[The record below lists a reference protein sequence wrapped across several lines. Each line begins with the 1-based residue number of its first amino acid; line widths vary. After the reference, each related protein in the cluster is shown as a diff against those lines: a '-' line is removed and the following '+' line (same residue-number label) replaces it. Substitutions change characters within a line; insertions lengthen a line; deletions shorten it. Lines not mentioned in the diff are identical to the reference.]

1 MDWNSLLNKEDRK
14 DLKLHKNISATKHS
28 RRSLEVL
35 SDAMDDNPEKIP
47 EDIDS
52 PPDGEEKENDFEA
65 IEDEPDENGDQGDG
79 DSTEDP
85 SSGDDGDTGSMDDGG
100 DSSDSGGDSDSG
112 SSKEIK
118 NNPLEKVNGTM
129 KVIDCFTE
137 LEGQIDEVLTKLTN
151 NPYIVH
157 KQTKELENLLEIVR
171 KDKQSAALSSVSES
185 MFRYMSSRELFKRY
199 MELII
204 QIVAKKKSAD
214 NDKQL

>member
-1 MDWNSLLNKEDRK
+1 MNWNTLLNKEDRK
-14 DLKLHKNISATKHS
+14 DLKLHKNIMATKHS
-28 RRSLEVL
+28 QRSLEVL

-52 PPDGEEKENDFEA
+52 PPEGEEKENDFEA
-65 IEDEPDENGDQGDG
+65 IEGEPDEDGNQDSG

-85 SSGDDGDTGSMDDGG
+85 SGGDDDTGDSDSGM

-151 NPYIVH
+151 TPYIVH

-171 KDKQSAALSSVSES
+171 KDKQAAALSSVSES

-204 QIVAKKKSAD
+204 QIITKKKSTE
-214 NDKQL
+214 NDK

>member
-1 MDWNSLLNKEDRK
+1 MNWNTLLNKEDRK
-14 DLKLHKNISATKHS
+14 DLKLHKNIMATKHS
-28 RRSLEVL
+28 QRGLEVL

-52 PPDGEEKENDFEA
+52 PPEGEEKENDFEA
-65 IEDEPDENGDQGDG
+65 IEDEPDEDGNQDSG

-85 SSGDDGDTGSMDDGG
+85 SGGDDDTGDSDSGM
-100 DSSDSGGDSDSG
+100 DSSDSDGDSDSG

-137 LEGQIDEVLTKLTN
+137 LEEQIDEVLTKLTN
-151 NPYIVH
+151 TPYIVH

-171 KDKQSAALSSVSES
+171 KDKQAAALSSVSES

-204 QIVAKKKSAD
+204 QIITKKKSTE
-214 NDKQL
+214 NDK